1 MHLQCQSSET
11 VEGKFDDNANFSVK
25 KCEPIAEIFEM
36 CNVAMVNLLGDA
48 NMASMDGWR
57 VIMHEMKN
65 ESWQLEDKPRDQKLI
80 DVEI

>member
-1 MHLQCQSSET
+1 
-11 VEGKFDDNANFSVK
+11 
-25 KCEPIAEIFEM
+25 M